1 LRGKLVLSV
10 EGLREGTVVDEDSCV
25 VVAWNE
31 RRYGGLGWKC
41 GFLVLVVTITKGKR
55 EIGVSGNWVRR
66 PMFFFFFFC
75 VWGWL
80 NNGWEREVGDEE
92 WAVIKKRE

>member
-1 LRGKLVLSV
+1 MLSV
-10 EGLREGTVVDEDSCV
+10 EGLGEGTVVDEDSYV

-41 GFLVLVVTITKGKR
+41 GFLVLVVTTTKGKR

-66 PMFFFFFFC
+66 PRFFFFC
-75 VWGWL
+75 VSGWL
-80 NNGWEREVGDEE
+80 SNGWEREVGDEE
-92 WAVIKKRE
+92 WAVMKKRE